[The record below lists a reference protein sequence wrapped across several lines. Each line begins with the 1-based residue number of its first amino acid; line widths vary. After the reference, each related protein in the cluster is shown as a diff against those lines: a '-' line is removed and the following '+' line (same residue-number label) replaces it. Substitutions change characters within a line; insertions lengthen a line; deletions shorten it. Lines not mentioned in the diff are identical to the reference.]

1 MEGRSDGGRT
11 EGHGC
16 HVRVTHP
23 KLEWRVGVSSVRGVP
38 EREAA
43 LHPTHEAAGEL
54 VVHLLDGDLVEQIVV
69 QGAVVMLGKLEGGPP
84 DRDAHLLDNAKE
96 ILHAKPAARPRHVV
110 VARARGVCVS
120 RCGGVCACVLSLSL
134 SLYVRVRC
142 GFVVARW
149 LRIHGPACGHDP
161 SATPVRSAVH
171 RSDGDGVKQ
180 YWRQR
185 EDLAPFLA

>member
-1 MEGRSDGGRT
+1 MPNLQRDRGMWWWLGPAV
-11 EGHGC
+11 C
-16 HVRVTHP
+16 AC
-23 KLEWRVGVSSVRGVP
+23 LGV
-38 EREAA
+38 
-43 LHPTHEAAGEL
+43 
-54 VVHLLDGDLVEQIVV
+54 
-69 QGAVVMLGKLEGGPP
+69 
-84 DRDAHLLDNAKE
+84 
-96 ILHAKPAARPRHVV
+96 
-110 VARARGVCVS
+110 GVCVRVFS
-120 RCGGVCACVLSLSL
+120 LSLSL

-161 SATPVRSAVH
+161 GAPPVRSAVH